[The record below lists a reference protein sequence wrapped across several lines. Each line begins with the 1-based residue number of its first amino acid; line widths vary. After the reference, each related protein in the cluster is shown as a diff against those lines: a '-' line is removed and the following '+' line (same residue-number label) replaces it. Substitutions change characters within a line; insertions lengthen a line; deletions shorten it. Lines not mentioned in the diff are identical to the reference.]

1 MKTVTIGRT
10 AYKINDGRDIF
21 AEHAKCT
28 GKHRTVKSKGAE
40 LRRFPDY
47 WADMSTADYV
57 ATYYALNSTA
67 RRFPSAKGAP
77 YGTGNTLAGFYE
89 NLNTAPAAN
98 YTEGDIYE
106 NEG

>member
-10 AYKINDGRDIF
+10 AYKINDDRDIF

-28 GKHRTVKSKGAE
+28 GKHKIVKSRGAE

-57 ATYYALNSTA
+57 AMYYGLNSG
-67 RRFPSAKGAP
+67 RGHQGKGAP
-77 YGTGNTLAGFYE
+77 YGSENTLTGFYE
-89 NLNTAPAAN
+89 NLNTAPAAT
-98 YTEGDIYE
+98 YTGEDLYE

>member
-10 AYKINDGRDIF
+10 AYKINDDRDIF

-28 GKHRTVKSKGAE
+28 GKHKTIKSRGAE

-57 ATYYALNSTA
+57 AMYYGLNSTA

-77 YGTGNTLAGFYE
+77 YGTGNTLTGFYE
-89 NLNTAPAAN
+89 NLNQAPAAL
-98 YTEGDIYE
+98 YSGGDTHEIEG
-106 NEG
+106 

>member
-10 AYKINDGRDIF
+10 AYKINDDRDIF
-21 AEHAKCT
+21 AAHAKCT

-47 WADMSTADYV
+47 WAGMSTADYV
-57 ATYYALNSTA
+57 TMYYGLNSTSG
-67 RRFPSAKGAP
+67 RFPSAKGAP
-77 YGTGNTLAGFYE
+77 YGSANTLTGFYE

-98 YTEGDIYE
+98 YTEEDIYE

>member
-10 AYKINDGRDIF
+10 AYKINDDRDIF

-28 GKHRTVKSKGAE
+28 GKHKIVKSRGAE

-57 ATYYALNSTA
+57 ATYYALNSG
-67 RRFPSAKGAP
+67 RGHQGKGAP
-77 YGTGNTLAGFYE
+77 YGSENTLTGFYD
-89 NLNTAPAAN
+89 NLSTAPAAN
-98 YTEGDIYE
+98 YTGEDLYE

>member
-10 AYKINDGRDIF
+10 AYKINDARDIF
-21 AEHAKCT
+21 AAHAKCT
-28 GKHRTVKSKGAE
+28 GKHKIVKSRGAE

-57 ATYYALNSTA
+57 AMYYGLNSTA

-77 YGTGNTLAGFYE
+77 YGTGNTLTGFYE
-89 NLNTAPAAN
+89 NLSEAPTTY
-98 YTEGDIYE
+98 YTGDDTYE